1 VHFTLPFLHLVFVGF
16 VSLFPPVNP
25 PGSAFMI
32 DPLLKGLS
40 GAERKGASL
49 KIALYAFLICT
60 TTIFIG
66 SWIFKFFGISLPVVQ
81 VAGGI
86 LICKMGWSLL
96 SSDDDGKGAQETA
109 QPVNLSQK
117 VEDILFYPV
126 SFPMT
131 TGAGTISVLLTLS
144 AHGHDND
151 FSIYLINL
159 SALIVSI
166 VLMCLLIYFCYSY
179 TPALIRRL
187 GPRGSQVLNRL
198 SAFLVFCVGIQ
209 IASEGL
215 TSLLKG

>member
-1 VHFTLPFLHLVFVGF
+1 MVFVGF

-25 PGSAFMI
+25 PGTALMI
-32 DPLLKGLS
+32 DPLLVGLN
-40 GAERKGASL
+40 GAERKNASF

-60 TTIFIG
+60 ATIFIG

-81 VAGGI
+81 IAGGI

-96 SSDDDGKGAQETA
+96 SSDDSGKGAQETA
-109 QPVNLSQK
+109 KPLDIPKK

-126 SFPMT
+126 AFPMT

-144 AHGHDND
+144 AHGHNNE
-151 FSIYLINL
+151 IPVYLTNL
-159 SALIVSI
+159 SALIASVI
-166 VLMCLLIYFCYSY
+166 LMCLLIYFCYSY

-215 TSLLKG
+215 TSLWKG